1 MAGMTDWYL
10 ARQLENF
17 KADIR
22 GRHEDDLY
30 GWQMA
35 EMARILKDDDAINDV
50 IAYINTLGETQVAAA
65 SDGAGAAYSG
75 AEE

>member
-1 MAGMTDWYL
+1 
-10 ARQLENF
+10 
-17 KADIR
+17 
-22 GRHEDDLY
+22 
-30 GWQMA
+30 MA